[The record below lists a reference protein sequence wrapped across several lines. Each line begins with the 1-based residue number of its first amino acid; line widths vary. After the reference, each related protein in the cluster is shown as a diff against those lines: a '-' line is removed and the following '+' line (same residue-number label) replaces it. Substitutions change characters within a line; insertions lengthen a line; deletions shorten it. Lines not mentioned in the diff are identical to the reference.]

1 MNRHVKKMK
10 QRNNDMRDPNLLS
23 SDEEDFDTMARLALR
38 QHTLEWVKGD
48 DEPQEKE
55 AQPARTFVHDRI
67 ISLVHE
73 VAKEVMRPTDS
84 LFFAEHSKSRSF
96 ARCTPLGQRLLDLAS
111 ADFFQ
116 ICTDYPLHKF
126 SSVFRVFARLRRC
139 VPFHASSYFDRSC
152 PAEVA
157 NQIVVT
163 ALRFVKALR
172 RVLGRESVKTANENF
187 RRGAMDNFNGLIDAF
202 DRLSQRRKQV
212 TVLRF
217 DLHYREV
224 GSQPAKF
231 GDKANLDGL
240 DKFMQYREQF
250 QRSLDRR
257 FGKKLLGY
265 AWVLEYGRETKWHL
279 HYVVVLDPRPRG
291 HEDHS
296 GLVDLLGEKW
306 ASLTE
311 GCGYIYNCNAHP
323 ERYKY
328 PVLGLVSLDDP
339 DTITGLH
346 FLVSYM
352 TLAGLFVKLDIQ
364 KKYNTF
370 SKGRFPKED
379 LRKAGRPKDRAPG
392 SRLRITVAQARASFM
407 NFI

>member
-1 MNRHVKKMK
+1 
-10 QRNNDMRDPNLLS
+10 
-23 SDEEDFDTMARLALR
+23 MARLALR
-38 QHTLEWVKGD
+38 QHALEWTRDD
-48 DEPQEKE
+48 DEGQEHGV
-55 AQPARTFVHDRI
+55 QPSRSVVHDRI

-84 LFFAEHSKSRSF
+84 LFFAEHGKTRSF

-111 ADFFQ
+111 ADFYQ
-116 ICTDYPLHKF
+116 IHVDYPLHDA
-126 SSVFRVFARLRRC
+126 SPVFRVFARLRRC
-139 VPFHASSYFDRSC
+139 VPIHASSYFDRSC
-152 PAEVA
+152 LADVA
-157 NQIVVT
+157 DQTVVT

-172 RVLGRESVKTANENF
+172 RALGRESVKVGNENF
-187 RRGAMDNFNGLIDAF
+187 RRGSMDNFNGLIDAF

-217 DLHYREV
+217 DLHYREI
-224 GSQPAKF
+224 GSQPAKL

-240 DKFMQYREQF
+240 DKFMGYRERF
-250 QRSLDRR
+250 HRSLDRR

-265 AWVLEYGRETKWHL
+265 AWVLEYGRESKWHL
-279 HYVVVLDPRPRG
+279 HYVVVLDPRG
-291 HEDHS
+291 HDDHS
-296 GLVDLLGEKW
+296 GLVNMLGEKW
-306 ASLTE
+306 VSLTE
-311 GCGYIYNCNAHP
+311 GRGYIYNCNAHP

-328 PVLGLVSLDDP
+328 PVLGLVSLDNP
-339 DTITGLH
+339 EAITGLH

-364 KKYNTF
+364 KKHDTF